1 MEQSTISDA
10 VHAFLTRVDDN
21 DRPFRQLTDFLGLL
35 SSQGWAHAD
44 VESVRRAA
52 LVAMASKRMR
62 DW

>member
-1 MEQSTISDA
+1 MEPSTISDA
-10 VHAFLTRVDDN
+10 VHAFLTHVDDN
-21 DRPFRQLTDFLGLL
+21 ERPFRQLTDFLGLL
-35 SSQGWAHAD
+35 SSQGWATVD